1 MVCHVF
7 VWMCYRLQATDYVDR
22 YIRATTTSSFPPFRH
37 QVSSIPKINLIHR
50 GVPFQILRPF
60 KFQNVFGFFQRHY
73 FRTGDALLFSMLR
86 GRRSVHV
93 VQLWH
98 VFHFAPTSRQLLRPH
113 ERVDTNVPV
122 HELCFDGLWTENRE
136 QRTARTENSENRK
149 QRKVEKY

>member
-1 MVCHVF
+1 MVWGFGLECKKFGSVF
-7 VWMCYRLQATDYVDR
+7 LFSIKKALPVYVVVWYRINVMCLYENVLYVLQP
-22 YIRATTTSSFPPFRH
+22 SFPPFRH
-37 QVSSIPKINLIHR
+37 QVGSIPKINLIHR

-60 KFQNVFGFFQRHY
+60 KFQNVFGFLQRHH

-122 HELCFDGLWTENRE
+122 HELCFDGL
-136 QRTARTENSENRK
+136 
-149 QRKVEKY
+149 